1 MVIDT
6 ITQKVIHCH
15 SRQHQTGFLLTV
27 AAVFIRNKQK
37 FSLLIAHKNN
47 TAAIACQ
54 HIQGHTIACIEL
66 VVPVC
71 IVPKLEIC
79 LRAQNGL
86 FGSLRQLRLRL
97 LQRKTIDLI
106 DEGASQDSK
115 AQNNYQRVNQK
126 ITCK

>member
-15 SRQHQTGFLLTV
+15 SRQDQAGLFLTV
-27 AAVFIRNKQK
+27 TAVFIRNTQK

-47 TAAIACQ
+47 TAAIACK
-54 HIQGHTIACIEL
+54 HIQGHTLACIAL

-71 IVPKLEIC
+71 IVPKLKIC

-86 FGSLRQLRLRL
+86 FGSLRQLCLCL
-97 LQRKTIDLI
+97 IQRKTIDLI